1 MNPAP
6 PVTRILT
13 PPPRLRADLYLAVI
27 PQHQA
32 VRLAHPGSGGH
43 LDIVPDEGG
52 LDAAYPADRRP
63 GQDDGVLDLAIG
75 DHAVTGDRGERAD
88 VRIGHLGTGADD
100 GRSHDPRPADP
111 GSGVDDHPADKLAR
125 RVYLAGHGRL
135 GALQHDPVDLQHV
148 RDIAGVLPVTRD
160 DRGADLAAV
169 RYQPLD
175 RLGDLQLSALRRRQG
190 RHRLVDRGREQVHPD
205 QRQIALGLLRLLLQ
219 ADELARAV
227 ELGDPE
233 LPRVRYRGEHDVGI
247 GPGGTELL
255 HQRGDAAHDEVVTQ
269 VHHEVIVAE
278 ELPGHQDRVRQA
290 ERG

>member
-1 MNPAP
+1 MREASMRRTPRIDARARTMEYSISLSAITQSRATEVNGPMYESVTSVPAP
-6 PVTRILT
+6 MMAGPTIRDPLTLAPASMTTRPI
-13 PPPRLRADLYLAVI
+13 
-27 PQHQA
+27 
-32 VRLAHPGSGGH
+32 S
-43 LDIVPDEGG
+43 
-52 LDAAYPADRRP
+52 
-63 GQDDGVLDLAIG
+63 
-75 DHAVTGDRGERAD
+75 
-88 VRIGHLGTGADD
+88 
-100 GRSHDPRPADP
+100 S
-111 GSGVDDHPADKLAR
+111 
-125 RVYLAGHGRL
+125 LAGHGRL